1 MRGNDKYDVKETKE
15 SLYMIRKLY
24 GETELDPSF
33 QRLGG
38 MENGSGWSTK
48 ESEGYMSSLFM
59 GSVFNK
65 VMLAAVDSC
74 LRHAK
79 DEQDQESEDYFQAL
93 QDQGRKYVSIDG
105 NNTSSTISCYL
116 DNKFSVYTDEC
127 KSKRGK
133 GYPKKYFKDLSEAEQ
148 ADLQYTEKLTLYT
161 FRRIGIAEMCELFR
175 RENTSTHLN
184 KQEYRQASWSSMAKF
199 IREEAN
205 TSDNR
210 KIFTNL
216 MALSSADL
224 DKRKHEEAFARFVY
238 KVETQ
243 YARDAQASNLDAFYE
258 NASEL
263 PTAIERHAEKVMR
276 LIAAM
281 AKNLKL
287 IKKFSLTPGLIQALF
302 DLVGYICKEH
312 KDIKISNPPEFFN
325 WFLEQ
330 DLGFKAISNKIQED
344 EKNEKSYIYWLTV
357 HMQIT
362 CFTKTNLLFKD
373 AFLQNFND
381 FIDAGVISRLRT
393 NKDYF
398 SADQKLELF
407 RRQEGLLRTGK
418 KISLIDLYTG
428 TLEADHVVSV
438 KDGGETTIENGE
450 LMTIHE
456 NRQKG
461 PSSNQPHFDHQREH

>member
-1 MRGNDKYDVKETKE
+1 
-15 SLYMIRKLY
+15 
-24 GETELDPSF
+24 
-33 QRLGG
+33 
-38 MENGSGWSTK
+38 
-48 ESEGYMSSLFM
+48 
-59 GSVFNK
+59 
-65 VMLAAVDSC
+65 
-74 LRHAK
+74 
-79 DEQDQESEDYFQAL
+79 
-93 QDQGRKYVSIDG
+93 
-105 NNTSSTISCYL
+105 
-116 DNKFSVYTDEC
+116 
-127 KSKRGK
+127 
-133 GYPKKYFKDLSEAEQ
+133 
-148 ADLQYTEKLTLYT
+148 
-161 FRRIGIAEMCELFR
+161 
-175 RENTSTHLN
+175 
-184 KQEYRQASWSSMAKF
+184 MAKF

-418 KISLIDLYTG
+418 KMSLIDLYTG

-461 PSSNQPHFDHQREH
+461 SSSNQPHFDHQREH